1 MKKLTMLCLVVY
13 CMTTFSSLQAQ
24 KKYATLFENAY
35 KKYPKIPKNAL
46 EALAYVQSR
55 ITNLVPEVNM
65 DHHHGPN
72 RYGLFALIEDGENYF
87 RNTLIELSNST
98 NTSIEKLKTD
108 EAAQILAVAKLMNSW
123 CELHQVTNLE
133 QMDGFFKFFSETPSK
148 TTMDA
153 FAKDQFL
160 YDIYLALTKGVAAED
175 VTINKSALATDKWF
189 APSTYKMV
197 SAPFIKIEGDLISNG
212 TEEYKETT
220 TNTPNAAAA
229 VAAVTD
235 YPPALWVASPNYSS
249 RAGTV
254 ITAVTIHTTQGS
266 YAGSISW
273 FQNTASQVS
282 AHYLIRSSD
291 GQVTQMVRESI
302 KAWHV
307 GNANPYTIG
316 IEHEGFVN
324 NAAWYT
330 TAMYNSSAALTI
342 DICNDNNIDKTTCYN
357 GPAHLDVVTLSSA
370 IKIKGHQH
378 FPSQNHN
385 DPGINWDWARY
396 YNLINPSAPCNTPTG
411 LITSN
416 IAATDA
422 KLDWIAVSGVAS
434 YTLEYKTNA
443 SSTYTQVGP
452 IYYNTYTV
460 SGLAG
465 GTTYNWRVRSNCS
478 SNSSAFAT
486 AVNFT
491 TLNPCVAT
499 TTLNES
505 YIGTSSVNLN
515 WSAVSGATGY
525 ILEWKPA
532 SATTWTSV
540 TVTNNYTSLFSLS
553 ASTSYNWRITTVCAS
568 GNSSPS
574 TTQVFSTN
582 ASCYDAYETNN
593 VYTVPATYPSLNGGY
608 VYGKICGSG
617 DVDFFKITTTATSNI
632 NFSLANMPKNYNI
645 ETYTSTGA
653 FLKGG
658 YATGTTNESVVLNNK
673 AAGTYLFKVYGATS
687 IDNDAS
693 NDYRLYVTTSA
704 PTIARLA
711 ESVAATE
718 PVKGL
723 SIIPNPATDF
733 VNLQF
738 TTTSTDKIT
747 IMVKDV
753 SGNIKLQQTKL
764 AVAGIQ
770 NTQLNIQNLQNGV
783 YIIQLISNNGLLLT
797 KQLLINK

>member
-1 MKKLTMLCLVVY
+1 MKKLTMLCLVVC

-35 KKYPKIPKNAL
+35 RKYPKIPQNAL

-55 ITNLVPEVNM
+55 ITNLVPETSM

-87 RNTLIELSNST
+87 RNTLIELSTST
-98 NTSIEKLKTD
+98 HTPIQKLKTD
-108 EAAQILAVAKLMNSW
+108 EAAQIMAVAELMNSW
-123 CELHQVTNLE
+123 CELHKTTSLE
-133 QMDGFFKFFSETPSK
+133 EMDGFFKFFSETPSK

-160 YDIYLALTKGVAAED
+160 YDIYLALTKGVQAQD
-175 VTINKSALATDKWF
+175 ITIKKNALATEKWF
-189 APSTYKMV
+189 APNTLKIV
-197 SAPFIKIEGDLISNG
+197 SAPAIKIEGNVISNG
-212 TEEYKETT
+212 SEQYKEASTT
-220 TNTPNAAAA
+220 TANAALAA
-229 VAAVTD
+229 TD
-235 YPPALWVASPNYSS
+235 YPPALWVTSPNKSS
-249 RAGTV
+249 RAGTA

-266 YAGSISW
+266 YSGSISW

-291 GQVTQMVRESI
+291 GQVTQMVREFD

-316 IEHEGFVN
+316 IEHEGYVN

-357 GPAHLDVVTLSSA
+357 GPAHLDVVTLSAA

-396 YNLINPSAPCNTPTG
+396 YNLINPAAPCNTPTG
-411 LITSN
+411 LVTNSITASG
-416 IAATDA
+416 A
-422 KLDWIAVSGVAS
+422 KLDWTAVAGVAS

-443 SSTYTQVGP
+443 STTYTQVGP

-465 GTTYNWRVRSNCS
+465 GTAYNWRVRSNCS

-491 TLNPCVAT
+491 TANPCVAT
-499 TTLNES
+499 TILNES

-525 ILEWKPA
+525 ILEWKTA
-532 SATTWTSV
+532 AATTWNSV
-540 TVTNNYTSLFSLS
+540 TVTNNYTSLFTLS
-553 ASTSYNWRITTVCAS
+553 ASTSYNWRITTVCTS
-568 GNSSPS
+568 GNSAASA
-574 TTQVFSTN
+574 TQTFSTN

-593 VYTVPATYPSLNGGY
+593 VYTAPAVYPSLNGGY

-673 AAGTYLFKVYGATS
+673 AAGTYLFKVYGATTT
-687 IDNDAS
+687 DNDAL

-704 PTIARLA
+704 PTVAKLA
-711 ESVAATE
+711 EQNVVTESVN
-718 PVKGL
+718 GL

-738 TTTSTDKIT
+738 TTTSTEKIT
-747 IMVKDV
+747 IVIKDV
-753 SGNIKLQQTKL
+753 SGNIKLQDTKL
-764 AVAGIQ
+764 RVAGIQ
-770 NTQLNIQNLQNGV
+770 NAQLNIQGLQNGIYV
-783 YIIQLISNNGLLLT
+783 VQLTNNKNLLLT
-797 KQLLINK
+797 KQLFIAK

>member
-1 MKKLTMLCLVVY
+1 MKKLTMLSLVVC
-13 CMTTFSSLQAQ
+13 CMTTFSSLKAQ

-35 KKYPKIPKNAL
+35 KKYPKIPRNAL

-55 ITNLVPEVNM
+55 ITNLVPEKGM
-65 DHHHGPN
+65 THHHGPD

-87 RNTLIELSNST
+87 RNTLIEVSNST
-98 NTSIEKLKTD
+98 NTPIEKLKTD

-123 CELHQVTNLE
+123 CELYKITNLDE
-133 QMDGFFKFFSETPSK
+133 MDGFFKSFSETPSK

-160 YDIYLALTKGVAAED
+160 YDIYLTLTKGGEAQD
-175 VTINKSALATDKWF
+175 VRINKNTLATDKWF
-189 APSTYKMV
+189 TPNTYKMV
-197 SAPFIKIEGDLISNG
+197 SAPSIKIDGDIISNG
-212 TEEYKETT
+212 TEIYKETA

-229 VAAVTD
+229 AAATD
-235 YPPALWVASPNYSS
+235 YPPALWVTSPNKSS
-249 RAGTV
+249 RAGTA
-254 ITAVTIHTTQGS
+254 ISAVTIHTTQGS
-266 YAGSISW
+266 YSGSISW

-291 GQVTQMVRESI
+291 GQVTQMVREI
-302 KAWHV
+302 DKAWHV
-307 GNANPYTIG
+307 GNANPYTVG
-316 IEHEGFVN
+316 IEHEGYVN

-330 TAMYNSSAALTI
+330 TVMYNSSAALTI
-342 DICNDNNIDKTTCYN
+342 DICNDNNINKTTCYN
-357 GPAHLDVVTLSSA
+357 GPAHVDVVTLSTA

-396 YNLINPSAPCNTPTG
+396 YNLVNPAAPCNAPTS
-411 LITSN
+411 LVTNNITVSG
-416 IAATDA
+416 A
-422 KLDWIAVSGVAS
+422 KLDWTAVSGVSS

-443 SSTYTQVGP
+443 SATYTQVGP
-452 IYYNTYTV
+452 IYYNTYTIT
-460 SGLAG
+460 GLTG
-465 GTTYNWRVRSNCS
+465 GTAYNWRVRSNCT
-478 SNSSAFAT
+478 SNSSAFTT

-499 TTLNES
+499 TTLNKS

-515 WSAVSGATGY
+515 WSAVSGAAGY

-532 SATTWTSV
+532 SATTWTNVS
-540 TVTNNYTSLFSLS
+540 VTNNYTSIFSLS
-553 ASTSYNWRITTVCAS
+553 ASTSYNWRITTVCAG
-568 GNSSPS
+568 GNSAASA
-574 TTQVFSTN
+574 TQTFSTR

-593 VYTVPATYPSLNGGY
+593 VYTAPAVYPSLNGGY
-608 VYGKICGSG
+608 VYGKICASG
-617 DVDFFKITTTATSNI
+617 DVDFFKITTTTTSNI
-632 NFSLANMPKNYNI
+632 NFVLANLPKNYNI

-687 IDNDAS
+687 TDNDAL

-704 PTIARLA
+704 PTVARLA
-711 ESVAATE
+711 ESVEIAETMN
-718 PVKGL
+718 GL

-733 VNLQF
+733 VNLQY

-747 IMVKDV
+747 IVIKDV

-764 AVAGIQ
+764 ALAGIQ
-770 NTQLNIQNLQNGV
+770 NTQFNIQNLQNGV
-783 YIIQLISNNGLLLT
+783 YIIQLTNNKGLLLT